1 MSASAAGIQM
11 SATSRNT
18 LGKSER
24 LHGRNAV
31 DELFQKA
38 KRSSMAVFPLRAVFA
53 VDCDADGSE
62 PQGVRILVSVSKK
75 HFKRAVKR
83 NRCKRQVREAYRK
96 QKHALCQTVDG
107 LPHTRL
113 SVAFIWL
120 ADELRPTEE
129 VESSMATLLARIGE
143 KTQRIAHASAGAGE
157 KEA

>member
-1 MSASAAGIQM
+1 MPALLM
-11 SATSRNT
+11 PATSRYT

-31 DELFQKA
+31 EDLFQKA

-53 VDCDADGSE
+53 VDISE
-62 PQGVRILVSVSKK
+62 ESEETAGVRILVSVSKR

-96 QKHALCQTVDG
+96 QKHALQDIVEGC
-107 LPHTRL
+107 PAAHL

-120 ADELRPTEE
+120 ADKLRPTEE
-129 VESSMATLLARIGE
+129 VEKAMTTLLARIGE
-143 KTQRIAHASAGAGE
+143 KTQRIIHAAAEAEG

>member
-1 MSASAAGIQM
+1 MP
-11 SATSRNT
+11 ATSRNT

-53 VDCDADGSE
+53 VGSGEAGTE
-62 PQGVRILVSVSKK
+62 PQGARMLVSVSKK

-96 QKHALCQTVDG
+96 QKHALLHTLEE
-107 LPHTRL
+107 LPGTSL

-129 VESSMATLLARIGE
+129 VERSMATLLARIQE
-143 KTQRIAHASAGAGE
+143 KAQRIAHASATAEE
-157 KEA
+157 KEE

>member
-1 MSASAAGIQM
+1 MRAVTIAM
-11 SATSRNT
+11 PATSRNT

-53 VDCDADGSE
+53 VDCAEEGSGE
-62 PQGVRILVSVSKK
+62 QGVRILVSVSKK

-83 NRCKRQVREAYRK
+83 NRCKRQVREAYRR
-96 QKHALCQTVDG
+96 QKHALQQTVRE
-107 LPHTRL
+107 LPVRSL

-129 VESSMATLLARIGE
+129 VERSMATLLARIQE
-143 KTQRIAHASAGAGE
+143 KTQRIAHASAAAEG
-157 KEA
+157 KEE